1 MATKTKK
8 LLIALPIALLL
19 GLVAFYH
26 LFPETVFTLLVRAD
40 RSASGLAE
48 HHIQA
53 DGLQFAYLEG
63 GEGDVLVLLH
73 GFGANKDNW
82 VRISRHLTPHFRVIA
97 PDLIGFGESDLAPDN
112 DYAMRVQVARV
123 RQFVRALGIEGFHLG
138 GSSMGGYIAGVYTSL
153 FPDEIQSLLLISPGG
168 VATAEP
174 SEMIRR
180 LAEGQSTPLLVVDMA
195 GYDQMLDFI
204 FYNRPFIPA
213 PVKRTLAKEAIAR
226 RSHHLAIWNQLLGS
240 WGAQPLEDWVRGM
253 TIPTLVI
260 WGARDRV
267 LHASGAEILTAA
279 MPNARA
285 AVLDSVG
292 HLPMIEK
299 PEETARA
306 YLNFQRQEQEYQ

>member
-8 LLIALPIALLL
+8 LLIAIPIGILL
-19 GLVAFYH
+19 GIVALYH
-26 LFPETVFTLLVRAD
+26 LFPETIFTLLVRAD
-40 RSASGLAE
+40 RSASGLAK

-63 GEGDVLVLLH
+63 GEGDVLLLLH

-112 DYAMRVQVARV
+112 DYAMRAQVARV
-123 RQFVRALGIEGFHLG
+123 RQFVRALGIAGFHLG
-138 GSSMGGYIAGVYTSL
+138 GSSMGGYIAGAYASL
-153 FPDEIQSLLLISPGG
+153 YPDDIQSLVLIAPGG
-168 VATAEP
+168 VAAAEP
-174 SEMIRR
+174 SEMSRR
-180 LAEGQSTPLLVVDMA
+180 LAEGQTAPLLAADRA
-195 GYDQMLDFI
+195 SYDQMLDFI
-204 FYNRPFIPA
+204 FYNRPFIPG

-226 RSHHLAIWNQLLGS
+226 RPHHLAIWNQLLGS
-240 WGAQPLEDWVRGM
+240 LDTQPLEDRVRGL
-253 TIPTLVI
+253 TVPTLVV

-267 LHASGAEILTAA
+267 LHVSGAEILTAA

-299 PEETARA
+299 PEETARV
-306 YLNFQRQEQEYQ
+306 YLNFQGQAQEYQ

>member
-8 LLIALPIALLL
+8 LLIAIPIAVLL
-19 GLVAFYH
+19 GMVALYH

-40 RSASGLAE
+40 RSASGLSK

-82 VRISRHLTPHFRVIA
+82 TRISRHLTPHFRVIA

-112 DYAMRVQVARV
+112 DYSMRAQVARV

-138 GSSMGGYIAGVYTSL
+138 GSSMGGYIAGVYASL
-153 FPDEIQSLLLISPGG
+153 YPDELRSLVLIAPGG

-180 LAEGQSTPLLVVDMA
+180 LAEGQSAPLLVADMA

-204 FYNRPFIPA
+204 FYNRPFIPG

-226 RSHHLAIWNQLLGS
+226 RSHYLAIWNQLLGS
-240 WGAQPLEDWVRGM
+240 SDAQTLEDRLRGLAVPTLVVWGAQ
-253 TIPTLVI
+253 
-260 WGARDRV
+260 DRV
-267 LHASGAEILTAA
+267 LHVSGAKILTAA
-279 MPNARA
+279 MPNAQA

-292 HLPMIEK
+292 HLPMIEN
-299 PEETARA
+299 PEETARV
-306 YLNFQRQEQEYQ
+306 YLNFQGQEKKYQ